1 MGKIKRI
8 GGLILVKT
16 ETTFVNEWEVYDEDR
31 EYQGIFIG
39 NPGKVNEQDIWEQLL
54 IKFG

>member
-1 MGKIKRI
+1 MEKIKRI

-39 NPGKVNEQDIWEQLL
+39 NPDKVNEQDIWEQL
-54 IKFG
+54 